1 MEKLFET
8 VLGMSGTASI
18 VILLVLLARL
28 ALRRAPKVFSYAL
41 WAVVLFRLLCPF
53 AIESSFSLLPAAQV
67 EDVPGLGDAPAQ
79 VIQVQTGITTVD
91 RQVNDFFLHH
101 PYQGLPDLPEYAE
114 LPPQEPRPAIQQGE
128 DVSGWHTVPAAV
140 WLAGAVLLLG
150 YSALSLLRLR
160 RRLVGSVPLAGEK
173 NVRLADHIPSPF
185 VLGVLRP
192 RIYLPSGLPEEE
204 RDYILLHERTHIRR
218 CDHVLRALA
227 WLALT
232 IHWFNPLVWL
242 AFHLAG
248 KDMEMSCDEAVLR
261 RMGRDVRA
269 DYSSSLLRLS
279 TGKRLPV
286 GPLAF
291 GGGDPQSRIKNVLR
305 YKKPA
310 VWVIAAA
317 LIAVLCAGTAL
328 ATNPSGSII
337 DPGSVAAVTSFSASS
352 YTETPENTIVY
363 TTADLR
369 EDLLNPVNPRTISP
383 EDGAELVRLINSHRK
398 TVYGRGE
405 LTLSGREHSL
415 TRIDCA
421 GGGFYLVD
429 YWYWNG
435 FSFNPFHA
443 GEDSYTTLVT
453 CFDAS
458 GNPGTTWQM
467 EYGFDKA
474 YQDWR
479 SSLPDDGVPVSFR
492 GERAADLTL
501 SMDEGSVFV
510 RIEGSIGGA
519 ALERT
524 FWLSPDWSAQ
534 YPDSEAPYP
543 LGKLWFYDKGV
554 GCDLDA
560 CWTDESRSAVKV
572 TATPQAL
579 ISSYMPSGDLI
590 YTVAL
595 TEDGGRLLE
604 LEGYLPK
611 LSAGTPEIVPTE
623 AEAVTAACIAAK
635 LMTAA
640 EDFYRNHQQSVTQDP
655 RLDLTFY
662 AGEYGECM
670 VGGLGDL
677 WVEWHPPK
685 PLTPLNAV
693 MYSVTGWLYLA
704 GDPAVLCPRLAG
716 ESVEG
721 DACWTDKTRSALQ
734 VQFNVNDDRVISGT
748 VNGFSMKF
756 TVDLERMAVTDR
768 AFESLVE
775 GEALELTDQE
785 MTDMARVLSQ
795 VLKESEAY
803 FYDAAAN
810 GPDGAPVPAT
820 QPPAS
825 ASPAASPSPA
835 PSDPPS
841 PAPSD
846 PPSPAPSAAPS
857 ASPEPEPVQSVFPS
871 VPAPDLPGELICSS
885 SYHMSGGDYRT
896 VDFDAVPSGGKHI
909 RFSFTDLSGKPVW
922 VYLRR
927 VDGNDA
933 PGGEIVSSFPLE
945 GGQQGWADYYADD
958 ADSGTYYVWIQSRVS
973 GRDVVEGGTYV
984 SQY

>member
-1 MEKLFET
+1 MEKLFQT

-18 VILLVLLARL
+18 VILLVLLVRL
-28 ALRRAPKVFSYAL
+28 ALWKAPRVFSYVL

-53 AIESSFSLLPAAQV
+53 SIESGFSLLPT
-67 EDVPGLGDAPAQ
+67 VPSNSAGAGLSGFR
-79 VIQVQTGITTVD
+79 IQTGISALNPQGNQYLTD
-91 RQVNDFFLHH
+91 H
-101 PYQGLPDLPEYAE
+101 PVQT
-114 LPPQEPRPAIQQGE
+114 PPAPVRDTQE
-128 DVSGWHTVPAAV
+128 TVPDNLPVPEEKAAPAPAFIAAAI
-140 WLAGAVLLLG
+140 WLTGAAALAA
-150 YSALSLLRLR
+150 YSLISLLALR
-160 RRLVGSVPLAGEK
+160 RRLVGSIPLAGEK
-173 NVRLADHIPSPF
+173 NVRLADRIPSPF
-185 VLGVLRP
+185 VLGVFRP
-192 RIYLPSGLPEEE
+192 RIYLPSDLPEEE
-204 RDYILLHERTHIRR
+204 RDYILLHEHTHIRR
-218 CDHVLRALA
+218 RDHIFRALA
-227 WLALT
+227 WAALA

-261 RMGRDVRA
+261 KMDRDVRA

-279 TGKRLPV
+279 TEKRLPA

-291 GGGDPQSRIKNVLR
+291 GDGDPQSRIKNVLR

-317 LIAVLCAGTAL
+317 LIAVLCAAAAL
-328 ATNPSGSII
+328 ATNPSGPII
-337 DPGSVAAVTSFSASS
+337 SPDSVTAVTSFSASA
-352 YTETPENTIVY
+352 YTVTPENTIVY

-369 EDLLNPVNPRTISP
+369 KDLLNPVNPRTISL
-383 EDGAELVRLINSHRK
+383 EDGTELIRLINSHRK
-398 TVYGRGE
+398 TVYGHGE
-405 LTLSGREHSL
+405 LTLSGNEHGL

-421 GGGFYLVD
+421 DGSFYLVD

-435 FSFNPFHA
+435 FSFHPFHA

-453 CFDAS
+453 CFDAQ

-467 EYGFDKA
+467 EYDFDKA

-479 SSLPDDGVPVSFR
+479 SSLPDDGVPVSFH

-501 SMDEGSVFV
+501 SMDEDGLSV

-524 FWLSPDWSAQ
+524 HWFFPDWFAQ
-534 YPDSEAPYP
+534 FGPDYEASYP

-572 TATPQAL
+572 TATPRAM
-579 ISSYMPSGDLI
+579 ISSYMLSGNLI

-623 AEAVTAACIAAK
+623 AEAVAAACVAAK

-640 EDFYRNHQQSVTQDP
+640 EDFYRNYRQSVPQDP

-662 AGEYGECM
+662 ASEYGECM
-670 VGGLGDL
+670 VGGLGGL
-677 WVEWHPPK
+677 RVEWHPPT
-685 PLTPLNAV
+685 PFTPLNAI
-693 MYSVTGWLYLA
+693 MYSVTGWLYFA
-704 GDPAVLCPRLAG
+704 GDPAVLCPRLTG

-721 DACWTDKTRSALQ
+721 HACWADETQSALQ
-734 VQFNVNDDRVISGT
+734 VQFVVNDDRVVSGT
-748 VNGFSMKF
+748 VSGFSVRF

-768 AFESLVE
+768 AFESQVE
-775 GEALELTDQE
+775 GETLELTDQE
-785 MTDMARVLSQ
+785 MADMAQ
-795 VLKESEAY
+795 VLAQVLEEAEAY
-803 FYDAAAN
+803 FYDAAN
-810 GPDGAPVPAT
+810 EPNDAPVPAT
-820 QPPAS
+820 QPPGS

-841 PAPSD
+841 SDPSD
-846 PPSPAPSAAPS
+846 TPSPAPSAAPS

-922 VYLRR
+922 VYLLR
-927 VDGNDA
+927 VDDNDE
-933 PGGEIVSSFPLE
+933 PGGEIVSSFALE

-958 ADSGTYYVWIQSRVS
+958 ADSGTYYVLIVSRVS